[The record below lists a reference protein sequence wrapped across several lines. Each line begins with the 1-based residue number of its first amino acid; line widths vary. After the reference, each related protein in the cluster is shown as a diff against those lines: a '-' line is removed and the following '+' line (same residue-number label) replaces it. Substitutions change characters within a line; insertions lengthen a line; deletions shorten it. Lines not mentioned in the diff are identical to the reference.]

1 MTLIDI
7 GGDVVVVDDL
17 NVWWLGSGMQGSC
30 DGMCNGH
37 EKYDSICLAM
47 CYNNVWRPPNVKEAT
62 KESSMLGCDS
72 ERVDRN
78 KPLST
83 CQSERVILSVSI

>member
-17 NVWWLGSGMQGSC
+17 NVWWLGSGMQDVAMACATSPKC
-30 DGMCNGH
+30 
-37 EKYDSICLAM
+37 DSICVAM
-47 CYNNVWRPPNVKEAT
+47 CYNNVWRSPNVKEAT
-62 KESSMLGCDS
+62 KESSMLGFDS